1 MEANVALHR
10 KQAEKAKAHAQKAL
24 HLIPDDLNPVFK
36 GLLRGAAN
44 FRLVLAHQELG
55 QYEPACDLLLDVL
68 EGLKAGKNYVGVSKT
83 LFQIVT
89 IYQELGKIRAA
100 ILLCEDTLQFMSEHG
115 WEKSP
120 SCGIV
125 NLILADLQ
133 AISSD
138 FDAAKKNLDIGRK
151 LVEPIKNP
159 KIINMMKD
167 IDEKLGNTTSTS
179 QSLVEPL
186 SPRELE
192 ILQLIAQGF
201 SNREISEQLFLALS
215 TVKGHNSNIF
225 DKLQVQRRTEAVA
238 RARELGLV

>member
-1 MEANVALHR
+1 
-10 KQAEKAKAHAQKAL
+10 
-24 HLIPDDLNPVFK
+24 
-36 GLLRGAAN
+36 
-44 FRLVLAHQELG
+44 
-55 QYEPACDLLLDVL
+55 
-68 EGLKAGKNYVGVSKT
+68 
-83 LFQIVT
+83 VT
-89 IYQELGKIRAA
+89 IYQELGKTQAA
-100 ILLCEDTLQFMSEHG
+100 IILCEDTLRFMSEHG

-159 KIINMMKD
+159 KIINMMKG

-201 SNREISEQLFLALS
+201 SNREISERLFLALS